1 MSRYYNNVSWSM
13 IALIVLLALSLL
25 LPLGIHSAKEMNQE
39 YTCPVYIQEKI
50 TISKS
55 SFSGYIITGKLK
67 NRTNETIIIEEL
79 QITASG
85 VNGENHYHTEP
96 ITLID
101 IAIDSNETYNICT
114 DELEFYDKYGQID
127 ISAVLDSARITK
139 CVIDG
144 ENVELKIL
152 DNRNYVRQGENSY
165 GYIFSIIIGT
175 LSLLGVSCIII
186 KKIKDKYNS

>member
-1 MSRYYNNVSWSM
+1 MSRYYNNVSWST

-25 LPLGIHSAKEMNQE
+25 LPLGIDCAKEMNQE

-50 TISKS
+50 TISKR
-55 SFSGYIITGKLK
+55 SFSEYIITGKLK

-79 QITASG
+79 QIKASG
-85 VNGENHYHTEP
+85 VNGENHYHTNP

-101 IAIDSNETYNICT
+101 IAIDSNETYNICI
-114 DELEFYDKYGQID
+114 DELKPYDKYGQID

-139 CVIDG
+139 CVIAG
-144 ENVELKIL
+144 KNMELKKL
-152 DNRNYVRQGENSY
+152 DNGKYVRQGTNSY
-165 GYIFSIIIGT
+165 GYIFLIIIGT
-175 LSLLGVSCIII
+175 LSLLGVICIII